1 MPSSRLDAIYA
12 QLKNLQS
19 FKDEIMGDLEDFTED
34 FDQKS
39 VMGGAIEVPEQ
50 FNDVVDI
57 IVSDSRAKATERVER
72 EERKED

>member
-1 MPSSRLDAIYA
+1 
-12 QLKNLQS
+12 
-19 FKDEIMGDLEDFTED
+19 MGDLEDFTED